1 MANEEKILS
10 EVATEQNSG
19 SANTTEAAAEAHL
32 LQQLATITPEELQ
45 KLDTESVSI
54 INRVI
59 EEEDINKTK
68 SLAQLFNNNQSK
80 KTMIRLNKM
89 GGLLDKIVDQLITRV
104 TEKPDNMS
112 NQELLQAIK
121 TIQDS
126 VEKNQA
132 HLNQNVDAPLIQ
144 INQQTNEIHLSDDQ
158 QRSRES
164 RERIRYAVMA
174 VLENAAAMTKA
185 NSTEAEVSV
194 SNNTSNVVEAEITS
208 PKEQEDVAVLKED
221 EDND

>member
-1 MANEEKILS
+1 MIDEEKIDS
-10 EVATEQNSG
+10 KAVTRQVNDSNETVIT
-19 SANTTEAAAEAHL
+19 AETHL

-45 KLDTESVSI
+45 KLDAESVGI
-54 INRVI
+54 INKVI

-80 KTMIRLNKM
+80 KTMVRLNKM

-132 HLNQNVDAPLIQ
+132 RLNQNVDTPLIQ

-174 VLENAAAMTKA
+174 VLENAATITKA
-185 NSTEAEVSV
+185 NSTKTEP
-194 SNNTSNVVEAEITS
+194 NTSGNIVEAEITGI
-208 PKEQEDVAVLKED
+208 KDQENAQFLKED
-221 EDND
+221 EDDE

>member
-1 MANEEKILS
+1 MTEEEKISS
-10 EVATEQNSG
+10 EIAIPQTTKTTAATEI
-19 SANTTEAAAEAHL
+19 AAETNL

-45 KLDTESVSI
+45 KLDTESVNI
-54 INRVI
+54 INKVI

-126 VEKNQA
+126 VEKNQT
-132 HLNQNVDAPLIQ
+132 HLNQNVDTPLIQ

-174 VLENAAAMTKA
+174 VLENAAAMTKIP
-185 NSTEAEVSV
+185 STEAEVSAL
-194 SNNTSNVVEAEITS
+194 NNVVEAELAS
-208 PKEQEDVAVLKED
+208 HKEQEDTPVLKED